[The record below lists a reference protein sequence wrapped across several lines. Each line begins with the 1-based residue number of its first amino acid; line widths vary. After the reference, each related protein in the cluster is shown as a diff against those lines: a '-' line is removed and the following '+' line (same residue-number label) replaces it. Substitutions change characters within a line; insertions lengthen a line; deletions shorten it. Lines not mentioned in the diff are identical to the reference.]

1 MAEENTAENDTES
14 TSVYLTAESEEKV
27 TTDKDRAT
35 NINSNDESIK
45 EVKMPTKVNW
55 NGAIRYT
62 YEVIL
67 GIFFIG
73 ALQILS
79 YYAVFQLILQIV
91 VRRLPPSMKEKEFLE
106 SVSPLPDHDHFD
118 FFEADQTLIPY
129 GLSR

>member
-1 MAEENTAENDTES
+1 MEKEIMAEENTAENDTES

-67 GIFFIG
+67 GIFFKLCRCI
-73 ALQILS
+73 AN
-79 YYAVFQLILQIV
+79 
-91 VRRLPPSMKEKEFLE
+91 LE
-106 SVSPLPDHDHFD
+106 LLCSVSINF
-118 FFEADQTLIPY
+118 ADCCSTITSINE
-129 GLSR
+129 GERISRERITSARS